1 MHCFSISCANMQL
14 DANQMAGNLLPAI
27 LACRAGRGMASESP
41 GNGSGLARLD
51 AERVRCVEILFR
63 RLYGAFSWRLFLGP
77 GFCSEFRSRM
87 GLLLADSGRSFA
99 ITPLDDCRE
108 ISGSSPGDL
117 RLRGWTGIFKP

>member
-51 AERVRCVEILFR
+51 AKRFPAQE
-63 RLYGAFSWRLFLGP
+63 
-77 GFCSEFRSRM
+77 FCSGVFVRPFP
-87 GLLLADSGRSFA
+87 GSF
-99 ITPLDDCRE
+99 
-108 ISGSSPGDL
+108 S
-117 RLRGWTGIFKP
+117 